1 MFHYCISFPIAL
13 IGELFYIYIFIIY
26 YFFFSPIFLSVFMY
40 ASLNSS
46 GRLRL
51 DAHLLLI
58 KYLMLAFLL
67 STQKINYLSKNK
79 IKKLFSVVTKY
90 RNSRPFSILV
100 VCKTLR
106 GFQFCSDV
114 SQSIQTISGIL

>member
-1 MFHYCISFPIAL
+1 MNCFI
-13 IGELFYIYIFIIY
+13 YIYLLFIII
-26 YFFFSPIFLSVFMY
+26 FFSPIFLSVFMY

-51 DAHLLLI
+51 DAYLLLI

-106 GFQFCSDV
+106 GV
-114 SQSIQTISGIL
+114 L